1 MKKTSYVIAFGVL
14 VILALPILARADVA
28 EGISARDSGDYATA
42 LHEFRAAAELA
53 NAEAQ
58 FQLGY
63 MYQTGSGV
71 PVDDAQ
77 ALIWYGKAA
86 ERGHAGAQASLGG
99 IYADGFAVPKDLEKS
114 VKWFQMAAER
124 GNALGQLSLGVA
136 YANGQG
142 IRENYL
148 LAYMWNEL
156 AANQSEDE
164 WAQQQAI
171 RLRLAMFKQLTR
183 AEVAE
188 ARRLAREWKPKKQ
201 NAENN

>member
-1 MKKTSYVIAFGVL
+1 MRSSSVIAFGVL
-14 VILALPILARADVA
+14 VTLVVANLARADVA
-28 EGISARDSGDYATA
+28 DGINARDSGDFATA
-42 LHEFRAAAELA
+42 LRELRAAAEFF

-71 PVDDAQ
+71 PVDDEL
-77 ALIWYGKAA
+77 ALTWYRKAA
-86 ERGHAGAQASLGG
+86 ELGHAGAQVSLGG

-114 VKWFQMAAER
+114 VKWFQMAAEQ
-124 GNALGQLSLGVA
+124 GNPLGQLSIGVA

-142 IRENYL
+142 IGQDHL

-164 WAQQQAI
+164 WAQQQAT
-171 RLRLAMFKQLTR
+171 RLRLAMFKQLTP
-183 AEVAE
+183 AQVAE
-188 ARRLAREWKPKKQ
+188 ARRLAKEWQPK
-201 NAENN
+201 

>member
-1 MKKTSYVIAFGVL
+1 MKLISVFAFGVL
-14 VILALPILARADVA
+14 VILAVANLARADVA
-28 EGISARDSGDYATA
+28 DGINARDSSDYATA
-42 LHEFRAAAELA
+42 LREFRAAAEFG

-71 PVDDAQ
+71 PVDEEQ
-77 ALIWYGKAA
+77 ALIWYRKGA
-86 ERGHAGAQASLGG
+86 ELGHAGAQASLGG

-114 VKWFQMAAER
+114 VKWFQMSAER

-142 IRENYL
+142 IRQDHL

-164 WAQQQAI
+164 WAQQQAT
-171 RLRLAMFKQLTR
+171 RLRLAMFKQLNP
-183 AEVAE
+183 AQVAE
-188 ARRLAREWKPKKQ
+188 ARRLAKEWQPK
-201 NAENN
+201 

>member
-1 MKKTSYVIAFGVL
+1 LKSSSVVALGVL
-14 VILALPILARADVA
+14 VIFTVSSLARADVA
-28 EGISARDSGDYATA
+28 DGINARDIGDYATA
-42 LHEFRAAAELA
+42 LREFRAAAEFD

-77 ALIWYGKAA
+77 ALTWHRKAA
-86 ERGHAGAQASLGG
+86 QLGHAGAQASLGG
-99 IYADGFAVPKDLEKS
+99 IYADGFAVPKDIENS
-114 VKWFQMAAER
+114 MKWFQMAAER
-124 GNALGQLSLGVA
+124 RNALGQLSLGVA

-142 IRENYL
+142 IRQDHL

-156 AANQSEDE
+156 IANQSEDE

-171 RLRLAMFKQLTR
+171 RLRLVMFK
-183 AEVAE
+183 
-188 ARRLAREWKPKKQ
+188 
-201 NAENN
+201 